1 MDLIALLIAALSLLV
16 SFASVVWAVH
26 ATRGS
31 NKSAQDAIDKAETA
45 NQLSAEA
52 NVIAEDSKSIAVDS
66 RKIGEE
72 ALAVAQRSELRQSDT
87 SNIHWECDWE
97 EPGIYLITNRG
108 DDEALDV
115 RIILTVDEEKI
126 RSDHES
132 IPGGSS
138 VKIECP
144 QARATYLQE
153 VRAHRAKIRDYQS
166 NPMRNRMYIP
176 EPTTFEYQF
185 HSIHERIDWST
196 QAGNA
201 RFHDEGYPMGYLG
214 DFD

>member
-72 ALAVAQRSELRQSDT
+72 ALAVARRTELRESDT
-87 SNIHWECDWE
+87 SNIHWEGDWK
-97 EPGIYLITNRG
+97 EPGTYVITNKG
-108 DDEALDV
+108 DDEALNV
-115 RIILTVDEEKI
+115 RIILTVDEEEI
-126 RSDHES
+126 RFTQES
-132 IPGGSS
+132 IPGGGC
-138 VKIECP
+138 VEIECP
-144 QARATYLQE
+144 QARTAYFRELRE
-153 VRAHRAKIRDYQS
+153 YRSKKRAFEQGGG
-166 NPMRNRMYIP
+166 MRNFMMP
-176 EPTTFEYQF
+176 VNAFEYSS
-185 HSIHERIDWST
+185 HYIGERINWVSST
-196 QAGNA
+196 GKPGV
-201 RFHDEGYPMGYLG
+201 HDESYSLSSLG